1 MPLPGLQTRAANL
14 RICTCFYGEQQVRET
29 AGALG
34 ERSGRMGPFIRHG
47 GGEGFVFAEERK
59 NKTHC
64 EHPVKKSYLFDTE
77 YLP

>member
-1 MPLPGLQTRAANL
+1 MESNRSVKP
-14 RICTCFYGEQQVRET
+14 QVLLGSGVDVWDHLSDT
-29 AGALG
+29 AG
-34 ERSGRMGPFIRHG
+34 ER
-47 GGEGFVFAEERK
+47 GFVFAEERK